1 MLYWTLGSALTAYVA
16 LVGALYVFQRHLLY
30 FTIGGR
36 PPLGQLAAL
45 GVQEVRLR
53 TADGLFLLSWYLP
66 PRDALPVI
74 AYFHGNGGHIGYRA
88 ERLRGF
94 AQYGYGV
101 LMVEYRGY
109 GGNPGSPSEAGF
121 HADAAAALDFLR
133 DCGTA
138 ANRLVLYGE
147 SLGSGVAV
155 AVAAHNEVAALILEA
170 PFTSVAEVAQYHYSF
185 MPAAALVRDRF
196 DSLSAI
202 GEVRAPI
209 LFLHG
214 ERDRVVPI
222 RFGRALFDAA
232 PQPKEFWLSREG
244 GHEDLGRYGAMEA
257 VRGFLER
264 RIGQREMAF
273 GGSVECRRR

>member
-1 MLYWTLGSALTAYVA
+1 VLYWTLGSALTAYAA
-16 LVGALYVFQRHLLY
+16 LLGALYVFQRHLLY
-30 FTIGGR
+30 FPIGGR
-36 PPLGQLAAL
+36 PELGPLAAL
-45 GVQEVRLR
+45 GVREVTVR
-53 TADGLFLLSWYLP
+53 TADGLALLSWYLP
-66 PRDALPVI
+66 PREGQPVI

-94 AQYGYGV
+94 AGYGYGA

-109 GGNPGSPSEAGF
+109 GGNSGSPSEAGF
-121 HADAAAALDFLR
+121 RADAAAALDFLR
-133 DCGTA
+133 DCGIA

-155 AVAAHNEVAALILEA
+155 PLAARSEAAALILEA

-185 MPAAALVRDRF
+185 VPAAALVRDRF
-196 DSLSAI
+196 DSLSRI

-209 LFLHG
+209 LVLHG

-232 PQPKEFWLSREG
+232 PEPKEFWAAREA
-244 GHEDLGRYGAMEA
+244 GHEDLARFGALEA
-257 VRGFLER
+257 VRSFLER
-264 RIGQREMAF
+264 RTAQQAMAF
-273 GGSVECRRR
+273 EGSVECRRR